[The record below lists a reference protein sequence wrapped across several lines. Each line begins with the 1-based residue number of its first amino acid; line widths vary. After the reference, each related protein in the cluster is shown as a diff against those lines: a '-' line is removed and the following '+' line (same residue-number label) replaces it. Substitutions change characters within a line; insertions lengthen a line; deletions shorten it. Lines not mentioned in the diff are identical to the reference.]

1 MSGADRE
8 SGLRPLRERIEA
20 AIGAHTGRAAR
31 LAQSRAARG
40 GCINDSRI
48 VTLKDGRRFFVKTHA
63 AAAGMPGLFAGEYE
77 VLSLLGRI
85 AVIDAPRPVACAADF
100 IVLEVFNAGEPARD
114 WQEQIGRRLARLHR
128 ATRAT
133 RTRRFGFGRDTWL
146 GTTRQD
152 NRWRTDWPDFWR
164 EQRLGPQ
171 LALFAGKTDRDDP
184 LLKSGY
190 KLMSALDEL
199 LGGIDEPPVLI
210 HGDLWSGNAAANEK
224 GEPIIF
230 DPAGY
235 YAQRE
240 AELGMMRLFGGFGP
254 RAEAAYAEVWPLPP
268 GSAQRVALYR
278 LYHELNHLNLFGRAY
293 YQGCLATLNS
303 LL

>member
-1 MSGADRE
+1 MSGAGRE

-31 LAQSRAARG
+31 LAHSRAARG

-100 IVLEVFNAGEPARD
+100 IVLEVFNAGKPARD
-114 WQEQIGRRLARLHR
+114 WREQIGRGLARLHR
-128 ATRAT
+128 ATRAN
-133 RTRRFGFGRDTWL
+133 RFGFDRDTWL

-184 LLKSGY
+184 LLRSGY

-254 RAEAAYAEVWPLPP
+254 RSEAAYAEVWPLPP
-268 GSAQRVALYR
+268 GSEQRVALYR

-293 YQGCLATLNS
+293 YPGCLATLNS